1 MIINMKILN
10 KISGICLATLAV
22 LLVFSCQQD
31 ELVKPSALK
40 VVSSITI
47 PAQSSE
53 GTALTIYSDE
63 DWMVDTGQEWLQVT
77 PVTGSGTMD
86 ITIIAENNVVDGII
100 QRPRQGEIVI
110 ANKKGYTVKC
120 IVYQGGDNYL
130 GASEKNISEVK
141 AMEDGSAVKL
151 PNVQVM
157 AATDEGFVAS
167 DETASIYIVSK
178 TIPAIGSKVF
188 IAGEKTTRYSLA
200 SLTAGEIQVL
210 AEGEASHPDP
220 VDLTANLDP
229 EKAKDVVYVSTL
241 AGILGNKLYYES
253 TLPVSVSVL
262 QPGKDIDIENVNMHN
277 IAIEAYYVGIEDGDV
292 KLALVNVE
300 DKGINEQLDAYFY
313 DDFSWMKSFIDA
325 SGVDVGDSIEENNSG
340 ASAPNLRS
348 NAALSN
354 LLEELIKRGY
364 EDLNP
369 SAKVIYPQTYYWK
382 FGKTSK
388 ATANNNNG
396 LILPPIEF
404 KGDEL
409 VNAIIEFDWAAHM
422 TGSGNIDNVQIVVEV
437 PEGAGVF
444 ENGTN
449 ISDPFFTT
457 QEQGQLAWQHASVLL
472 KGASKQSRIT
482 IRPYQYASVTPDQ
495 QRWHLD
501 NIKVHD
507 SGIPYSDPVYANVAL
522 SEEVLTF
529 EGTPSSPASFTIKS
543 DYDWTLSKGLDSE
556 WFDIDVFQGSASEE
570 ITVTVTCQTS
580 TSVNLRH
587 GVITL
592 ASADTR
598 KNIHVVQSAAGGQ
611 LEPLIS
617 ISANKNIS
625 DLLGEGDEFTVAVQ
639 SNIDY
644 EVETSDDWITE
655 VEVPAT
661 KGLVEKTY
669 RSFKVSPN
677 VSGSTRSGYVR
688 FFNDKEGIEAYAM
701 VKQANFVPRVDISAS
716 STYLGV
722 PGIASTITFAVD
734 ANVSFTISSDA
745 DWITFPAAE
754 AQAGVYE
761 VPVSFAANTGEA
773 RSATVTIS
781 NESYSYNKTLTIN
794 QFAKDILF
802 ADDFTWL
809 KPVVD
814 KAKETKSGE
823 YDTVGPHN
831 LKAEAP
837 NIYATADLN
846 ALFVP
851 LRDAIGYYIP
861 GKADGA
867 NNVVYLQEYY
877 LKMGK
882 TSSESQTSLTLP
894 AIYSEGKDYTVSFD
908 WARMEQGSGKI
919 DDYTLTLV
927 ISGEGTF
934 ENGTKYSDE
943 LSTPQQKGEMFWTTV
958 SAIVKGAN
966 KDTRITMVATSNL
979 DKTTGKIDYTKS
991 GGKRM
996 FIDNIVVKAN

>member
-1 MIINMKILN
+1 MTIIMKILN
-10 KISGICLATLAV
+10 KISGICLATLAA

-40 VVSSITI
+40 VVSSVNI

-53 GTALTIYSDE
+53 GTALTIYSDD
-63 DWMVDTGQEWLQVT
+63 DWMVDTAQEWLQVT
-77 PVTGSGTMD
+77 PVNGTGTMD
-86 ITIIAENNVVDGII
+86 ITIIAEDNVVDGIV

-110 ANKKGYTVKC
+110 ANKRGYSVKC

-130 GASEKNISEVK
+130 GAAEKSIAEVK
-141 AMEDGSAVKL
+141 AMEDGSIVKL
-151 PNVQVM
+151 PEVQVV
-157 AATDEGFVAS
+157 AATAEGFVAS
-167 DETASIYIVSK
+167 DSKSSMYIVSR

-188 IAGEKTTRYSLA
+188 IAGEKTTLYSLA

-220 VDLTANLDP
+220 VDLTTNLDP
-229 EKAKDVVYVSTL
+229 ENAKDVVYVSTL

-262 QPGKDIDIENVNMHN
+262 QPGKDIDIEKVNMHN

-292 KLALVNVE
+292 KLALVTVE

-325 SGVDVGDSIEENNSG
+325 SGVDVGDSIKENNSS

-348 NAALSN
+348 NGALAP
-354 LLEELIKRGY
+354 LLDELTKRGY

-369 SAKVIYPQTYYWK
+369 KAKVIYPQTYYWK
-382 FGKTSK
+382 FGKTS
-388 ATANNNNG
+388 NHNG

-449 ISDPFFTT
+449 VSDPFFTT
-457 QEQGQLAWQHASVLL
+457 QEKGQLAWQHASALL

-482 IRPYQYASVTPDQ
+482 IRPYQYESATPDQ

-501 NIKVHD
+501 NIKIHD
-507 SGIPYSDPVYANVAL
+507 SGIPYSDPVYANITL

-529 EGTPSSPASFTIKS
+529 EGTPSAPASFTIKS
-543 DYDWTLSKGLDSE
+543 DYDWTLSKGLDSD

-611 LEPLIS
+611 LDPLIS
-617 ISANKNIS
+617 ITTDKNVS
-625 DLLGEGDEFTVAVQ
+625 NLLGEGDKFTVAVQ
-639 SNIDY
+639 SNIEY

-655 VEVPAT
+655 VELPAT

-745 DWITFPAAE
+745 DWITFPASE

-781 NESYSYNKTLTIN
+781 NVPYSYEKTLTIN
-794 QFAKDILF
+794 QFASGILF

-814 KAKETKSGE
+814 KAKETTPGN
-823 YDTVGPHN
+823 YDTVGPHD
-831 LKAEAP
+831 LSAKAP
-837 NIYATADLN
+837 NIYSTADLN

-851 LRDAIGYYIP
+851 LRDAIGYSIP

-867 NNVVYLQEYY
+867 NNVVYAQEYY

-882 TSSESQTSLTLP
+882 TKSESQTSLTLP

-943 LSTPQQKGEMFWTTV
+943 LKTPQEKSQMFWTTV
-958 SAIVKGAN
+958 SADVKGAN

-979 DKTTGKIDYTKS
+979 DKNTGKIDYTKS

-996 FIDNIVVKAN
+996 FIDNIVVKAK

>member
-10 KISGICLATLAV
+10 KLSGICLATLAV

-53 GTALTIYSDE
+53 GTALTIYSDD
-63 DWMVDTGQEWLQVT
+63 DWMVAAIQEWLQVT

-86 ITIIAENNVVDGII
+86 ITIKAENNVVDEII

-110 ANKKGYTVKC
+110 TNKKGYTVKC

-130 GASEKNISEVK
+130 GASEKTISEVK

-220 VDLTANLDP
+220 VDLTANLNP
-229 EKAKDVVYVSTL
+229 ENAKDVVYVSTL

-277 IAIEAYYVGIEDGDV
+277 IAIKAYYVGIEDGDV

-369 SAKVIYPQTYYWK
+369 SAKVIYPQAYYWK
-382 FGKTSK
+382 FGKTSN
-388 ATANNNNG
+388 ATTNNNNG
-396 LILPPIEF
+396 LILPPIDF

-457 QEQGQLAWQHASVLL
+457 QENGQLAWQHASVLL

-495 QRWHLD
+495 QRWHID

-507 SGIPYSDPVYANVAL
+507 SGIPYSDPVYANVTL

-529 EGTPSSPASFTIKS
+529 EGTPSAPASFTIKS
-543 DYDWTLSKGLDSE
+543 DYDWTLSKSLDSD

-611 LEPLIS
+611 LDPLIS

-644 EVETSDDWITE
+644 EIEISDDWITE

-661 KGLVEKTY
+661 KALVEKTY

-677 VSGSTRSGYVR
+677 VSGASRSGYVR
-688 FFNDKEGIEAYAM
+688 FFNDKEGIEAYTM

-716 STYLGV
+716 SIYLGV

-734 ANVSFTISSDA
+734 ANVNFTISSDA

-754 AQAGVYE
+754 AKAGIYE
-761 VPVSFAANTGEA
+761 VPVSFAANSGEA

-781 NESYSYNKTLTIN
+781 NEPYSYEKTLTIN
-794 QFAKDILF
+794 QFASGILF

-814 KAKETKSGE
+814 KAKETTPGD
-823 YDTVGPHN
+823 YDTVGNHN
-831 LKAEAP
+831 LSAKAP
-837 NIYATADLN
+837 NIYATSDLN

-882 TSSESQTSLTLP
+882 TKSESQTSLTLP

-908 WARMEQGSGKI
+908 WARMEQGSGSL

-996 FIDNIVVKAN
+996 FIDNIVVKAK

>member
-1 MIINMKILN
+1 
-10 KISGICLATLAV
+10 
-22 LLVFSCQQD
+22 
-31 ELVKPSALK
+31 
-40 VVSSITI
+40 
-47 PAQSSE
+47 
-53 GTALTIYSDE
+53 
-63 DWMVDTGQEWLQVT
+63 
-77 PVTGSGTMD
+77 
-86 ITIIAENNVVDGII
+86 
-100 QRPRQGEIVI
+100 
-110 ANKKGYTVKC
+110 
-120 IVYQGGDNYL
+120 
-130 GASEKNISEVK
+130 
-141 AMEDGSAVKL
+141 
-151 PNVQVM
+151 
-157 AATDEGFVAS
+157 
-167 DETASIYIVSK
+167 
-178 TIPAIGSKVF
+178 
-188 IAGEKTTRYSLA
+188 
-200 SLTAGEIQVL
+200 
-210 AEGEASHPDP
+210 
-220 VDLTANLDP
+220 
-229 EKAKDVVYVSTL
+229 
-241 AGILGNKLYYES
+241 
-253 TLPVSVSVL
+253 
-262 QPGKDIDIENVNMHN
+262 
-277 IAIEAYYVGIEDGDV
+277 
-292 KLALVNVE
+292 
-300 DKGINEQLDAYFY
+300 
-313 DDFSWMKSFIDA
+313 
-325 SGVDVGDSIEENNSG
+325 
-340 ASAPNLRS
+340 
-348 NAALSN
+348 
-354 LLEELIKRGY
+354 
-364 EDLNP
+364 
-369 SAKVIYPQTYYWK
+369 
-382 FGKTSK
+382 
-388 ATANNNNG
+388 
-396 LILPPIEF
+396 
-404 KGDEL
+404 
-409 VNAIIEFDWAAHM
+409 M

-449 ISDPFFTT
+449 VSDPFFTT
-457 QEQGQLAWQHASVLL
+457 QEKGQLAWQHASALL

-495 QRWHLD
+495 QRWHID

-507 SGIPYSDPVYANVAL
+507 SGIPYSDPVYANITL

-529 EGTPSSPASFTIKS
+529 EGTPSAPASFTIKS
-543 DYDWTLSKGLDSE
+543 DYDWTLSKGLDSD

-611 LEPLIS
+611 LDPLIS
-617 ISANKNIS
+617 ITTDKNVS
-625 DLLGEGDEFTVAVQ
+625 NLLGEGDEFTVAVQ

-745 DWITFPAAE
+745 DWITFPASE

-761 VPVSFAANTGEA
+761 VPVSFAANAGEA
-773 RSATVTIS
+773 RNATVTIS

-794 QFAKDILF
+794 QFASGILF

-814 KAKETKSGE
+814 KAKETTPGN
-823 YDTVGPHN
+823 YDTVGPHDLN
-831 LKAEAP
+831 AKAP
-837 NIYATADLN
+837 NIYSTADLN

-861 GKADGA
+861 GKVDGA
-867 NNVVYLQEYY
+867 NNVVYAQEYY

-882 TSSESQTSLTLP
+882 TSSSSQTSLTLP

-908 WARMEQGSGKI
+908 WARMEQGSGAI

-943 LSTPQQKGEMFWTTV
+943 LKTPQEKSQMFWTNV
-958 SAIVKGAN
+958 SADVKGAN

-991 GGKRM
+991 GGRRM
-996 FIDNIVVKAN
+996 FIDNILVKSL

>member
-1 MIINMKILN
+1 
-10 KISGICLATLAV
+10 
-22 LLVFSCQQD
+22 
-31 ELVKPSALK
+31 
-40 VVSSITI
+40 
-47 PAQSSE
+47 
-53 GTALTIYSDE
+53 
-63 DWMVDTGQEWLQVT
+63 
-77 PVTGSGTMD
+77 
-86 ITIIAENNVVDGII
+86 
-100 QRPRQGEIVI
+100 
-110 ANKKGYTVKC
+110 
-120 IVYQGGDNYL
+120 
-130 GASEKNISEVK
+130 
-141 AMEDGSAVKL
+141 MEDGSAVKL
-151 PNVQVM
+151 PDVQVM

-220 VDLTANLDP
+220 VDLTVNLDP

-262 QPGKDIDIENVNMHN
+262 QPGKDIDIEKVNMHN

-348 NAALSN
+348 NGALAN

-388 ATANNNNG
+388 ATENNNNG

-457 QEQGQLAWQHASVLL
+457 QEKGQLAWQHASVLL

-543 DYDWTLSKGLDSE
+543 DYDWTLSKSLDSD

-611 LEPLIS
+611 LDPLIS
-617 ISANKNIS
+617 ITTDKNVS
-625 DLLGEGDEFTVAVQ
+625 NLLGEGDEFTVAVQ

-734 ANVSFTISSDA
+734 ANVNFTISSDA
-745 DWITFPAAE
+745 DWITFPASE

-761 VPVSFAANTGEA
+761 VSVSFAANAGEA

-781 NESYSYNKTLTIN
+781 NESYSYEKTLTIN
-794 QFAKDILF
+794 QFASGILF

-814 KAKETKSGE
+814 KAKETTPGN
-823 YDTVGPHN
+823 YDTVGPHDLN
-831 LKAEAP
+831 AKAP
-837 NIYATADLN
+837 NIYSTADLN

-867 NNVVYLQEYY
+867 NNVVYAQEYY

-882 TSSESQTSLTLP
+882 TKSESQTSLTLP

-908 WARMEQGSGKI
+908 WARMEQGSGAI
-919 DDYTLTLV
+919 DNYTLTLV

-943 LSTPQQKGEMFWTTV
+943 LSTPQQKGEMFWTKV

>member
-1 MIINMKILN
+1 MKILN
-10 KISGICLATLAV
+10 KISGICLATLAA

-40 VVSSITI
+40 VVSSVNI

-53 GTALTIYSDE
+53 GTALTIYSDD
-63 DWMVDTGQEWLQVT
+63 DWMVDTAQEWLQVT
-77 PVTGSGTMD
+77 PVNGTGTMD
-86 ITIIAENNVVDGII
+86 ITIIAEDNVVDGIV

-110 ANKKGYTVKC
+110 ANKRGYSVKC

-130 GASEKNISEVK
+130 GAAEKSIAEVK
-141 AMEDGSAVKL
+141 AMEDGSIVKL
-151 PNVQVM
+151 PEVQVV
-157 AATDEGFVAS
+157 AATAEGFVAS
-167 DETASIYIVSK
+167 DSKSSMYIVSR

-188 IAGEKTTRYSLA
+188 IAGEKTTLYSLA

-220 VDLTANLDP
+220 VDLTTNLDP
-229 EKAKDVVYVSTL
+229 ENAKDVVYVSTL

-262 QPGKDIDIENVNMHN
+262 QPGKDIDIEKVNMHN

-292 KLALVNVE
+292 KLALVTVE

-325 SGVDVGDSIEENNSG
+325 SGVDVGDSIKENNSS

-348 NAALSN
+348 NGALAP
-354 LLEELIKRGY
+354 LLDELTKRGY

-369 SAKVIYPQTYYWK
+369 KAKVIYPQTYYWK
-382 FGKTSK
+382 FGKTS
-388 ATANNNNG
+388 NHNG

-449 ISDPFFTT
+449 VSDPFFTT
-457 QEQGQLAWQHASVLL
+457 QEKGQLAWQHASALL

-482 IRPYQYASVTPDQ
+482 IRPYQYESATPDQ

-501 NIKVHD
+501 NIKIHD
-507 SGIPYSDPVYANVAL
+507 SGIPYSDPVYANITL

-529 EGTPSSPASFTIKS
+529 EGTPSAPASFTIKS
-543 DYDWTLSKGLDSE
+543 DYDWTLSKGLDSD

-611 LEPLIS
+611 LDPLIS
-617 ISANKNIS
+617 ITTDKNVS
-625 DLLGEGDEFTVAVQ
+625 NLLGEGDKFTVAVQ
-639 SNIDY
+639 SNIEY

-655 VEVPAT
+655 VELPAT

-745 DWITFPAAE
+745 DWITFPASE

-781 NESYSYNKTLTIN
+781 NVPYSYEKTLTIN
-794 QFAKDILF
+794 QFASGILF

-814 KAKETKSGE
+814 KAKETTPGN
-823 YDTVGPHN
+823 YDTVGPHD
-831 LKAEAP
+831 LSAKAP
-837 NIYATADLN
+837 NIYSTADLN

-851 LRDAIGYYIP
+851 LRDAIGYSIP

-867 NNVVYLQEYY
+867 NNVVYAQEYY

-882 TSSESQTSLTLP
+882 TKSESQTSLTLP

-943 LSTPQQKGEMFWTTV
+943 LKTPQEKSQMFWTTV
-958 SAIVKGAN
+958 SADVKGAN

-979 DKTTGKIDYTKS
+979 DKNTGKIDYTKS

-996 FIDNIVVKAN
+996 FIDNIVVKAK